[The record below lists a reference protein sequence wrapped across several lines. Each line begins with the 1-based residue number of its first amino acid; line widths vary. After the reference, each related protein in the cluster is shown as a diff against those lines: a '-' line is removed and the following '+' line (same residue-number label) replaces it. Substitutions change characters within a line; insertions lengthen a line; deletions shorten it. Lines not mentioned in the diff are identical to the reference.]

1 MLAQL
6 ALPRRADLE
15 GSLQD
20 RTLWATTMGGFK
32 EMPYHDLMRGKGRRF
47 PAGMRCED
55 IEVLLECIDIGRAEV
70 SLVDNLR
77 ASVHRA
83 IMSQN
88 LQNVVLEDAGEPDA
102 AGEGGGGVK
111 GGTSNRNNSSNTDS
125 TDTAVIKHEL
135 GKLFDSIVA
144 KRVAFEGHGHGRDE
158 VLVQGP
164 DSPRVSREE
173 LSTEMPKNGY
183 TALDITAILQGMD
196 AGEKQGPQQI
206 SRKVFV
212 ELFFLVRARVGKQA
226 RARLTSP
233 AADAEKGYLL
243 KLRRYGSDDERIR
256 IQAEFEMQLHT
267 KLHKIYSRFQPE
279 VGRLE
284 VLTQNGTRKIFS
296 TVNDFGKD
304 SAAVAMH
311 LFTKDLTEP
320 LDVETELDR
329 SLYYECSL
337 EQIHDLLEKYRGTVD
352 EEVHLSDDP
361 FNVAAKFMQVGV
373 SRFPLNFGPDLA
385 MLLAPSIVANSSVK
399 LVTISG
405 VPLNLELLRSAE
417 KEIDLSFDNLK
428 RTHKGEPGLK
438 PYTIVHAIFI
448 SEALRAFGA
457 QIETL
462 DLRGHDGISREGL
475 ELLADAVPYLTSLR
489 QLNGLRLSLNHPEHK
504 IRLTDF
510 LSSNSGPDGTLRT
523 EFKWKSG
530 EWLDPFQIFDNI
542 SDLVFPDAWE
552 TLNVMEQAFVCQ
564 QVRLHKITQVDGA
577 YVKDP
582 SSCSLRPSFP
592 AGRRRMHMIL
602 VAAFCAP
609 NPDRKIKIT
618 GLALDNMD
626 LGPKEM
632 EELARESRQLC
643 CITHLS
649 LSSNPLQ
656 ARGLFML
663 HPALM

>member
-6 ALPRRADLE
+6 ALLRRPDLE

-20 RTLWATTMGGFK
+20 RTLWATTLGGFK
-32 EMPYHDLMRGKGRRF
+32 EMPYRDLMRGKRRF

-55 IEVLLECIDIGRAEV
+55 IEVLLECMDIGREV

-88 LQNVVLEDAGEPDA
+88 SQNVVLEDAGKPDA

-144 KRVAFEGHGHGRDE
+144 KRSSSGVAFEGHGNGRDE
-158 VLVQGP
+158 VLVQSP

-183 TALDITAILQGMD
+183 TAVDITAILQGMD

-212 ELFFLVRARVGKQA
+212 ELSFLVQA
-226 RARLTSP
+226 RDKHLTSP

-256 IQAEFEMQLHT
+256 IQAEFETQLHT
-267 KLHKIYSRFQPE
+267 KLHKIYSRSQPE

-284 VLTQNGTRKIFS
+284 VLTQNETRKFFS
-296 TVNDFGKD
+296 TVNVFGKD

-337 EQIHDLLEKYRGTVD
+337 QQIHDLMEKYRGTVD
-352 EEVHLSDDP
+352 EEVHLEDDP
-361 FNVAAKFMQVGV
+361 FNVAAKFMQGGV

-405 VPLNLELLRSAE
+405 VHLNLELLRSAE
-417 KEIDLSFDNLK
+417 KEIDLSFENLK
-428 RTHKGEPGLK
+428 RAHKGEPGLK

-489 QLNGLRLSLNHPEHK
+489 RLNGLGLSLNHSEHK

-510 LSSNSGPDGTLRT
+510 LSSNSGPDGTSRT

-530 EWLDPFQIFDNI
+530 EWLDPFQILDNI
-542 SDLVFPDAWE
+542 SDLVSPNALGTLNVNALG

-592 AGRRRMHMIL
+592 AGRRR
-602 VAAFCAP
+602 
-609 NPDRKIKIT
+609 R
-618 GLALDNMD
+618 
-626 LGPKEM
+626 
-632 EELARESRQLC
+632 
-643 CITHLS
+643 
-649 LSSNPLQ
+649 
-656 ARGLFML
+656 
-663 HPALM
+663 